1 MRSHLSLRA
10 PQLGAVKAGGVQSV
24 ITAIAPRLNAYE
36 DCRRTEMA
44 KGYWITFYRS
54 ISDPAALA
62 AYGKLAG
69 PAIIAN
75 GGRFLARG
83 DAAKA
88 YEQGIAQRV
97 TVTEFDSVQQAVAAH
112 DSAAYREAL
121 KALGNAC
128 ERDVRIVEG
137 LE

>member
-1 MRSHLSLRA
+1 
-10 PQLGAVKAGGVQSV
+10 
-24 ITAIAPRLNAYE
+24 
-36 DCRRTEMA
+36 MA

-69 PAIIAN
+69 PAIIAD

-88 YEQGIAQRV
+88 YEQGIAQRA

-137 LE
+137 LD